1 MPEYVNNKKLRE
13 LLIDYKETRSRKTFN
28 EIGKA
33 FLLIAENFLNKPSF
47 INYTK
52 DRKEEMISDA
62 TFFMVK
68 YVDKF
73 DTTRK
78 NPFSYFTMVAKHAF
92 LQNINGYTRRDGMFR
107 SIDFIEN
114 FEKKSY

>member
-1 MPEYVNNKKLRE
+1 MPQYINNKALRN

-33 FLLIAENFLNKPSF
+33 FLLIATNLLNRASF

-52 DRKEEMISDA
+52 DRKQEMISDA

-73 DTTRK
+73 DVSRN

-92 LQNINGYTRRDGMFR
+92 LQNINSYTRRDGFFR
-107 SIDFIEN
+107 SIDYIEN
-114 FEKKSY
+114 FEKRDY